1 MSAHQNLPEQPDM
14 PSAELPRDSIRI
26 RIEPAD
32 FPVNTS
38 RKRKRSADVVQ
49 DISRKLLYDIDWQP
63 HSVPVDALT
72 EDERLWAALAHASFL
87 ITVLAGIAT
96 GGLAG
101 LVMVFAPLLIYV
113 GFRDRSRFVAYHA
126 LQAFAAQLM
135 GTIGWI
141 TLLTIGSLIFAVA
154 ITLAAIASVLLIG
167 IPFVLLFGLLY
178 VVFVLAM
185 LALPLVIA
193 MLSIAGAVSTYNGQD
208 FRYPV
213 IAAWIERQMGADTI
227 L

>member
-1 MSAHQNLPEQPDM
+1 MSERQTLPEQPDM
-14 PSAELPRDSIRI
+14 PSTELPGDSIRI
-26 RIEPAD
+26 RVEPAD
-32 FPVNTS
+32 FPASAS
-38 RKRKRSADVVQ
+38 RKRKRSATLAQ
-49 DISRKLLYDIDWQP
+49 EISQKLLYDIDWQP
-63 HSVPVDALT
+63 HSIPVDTLT

-101 LVMVFAPLLIYV
+101 LAMIFAPLLIYV

-154 ITLAAIASVLLIG
+154 ITLAAVASIILIG
-167 IPFVLLFGLLY
+167 IPFVVLFGLLY
-178 VVFVLAM
+178 VVFVLTM
-185 LALPLVIA
+185 LVLPLVIII
-193 MLSIAGAVSTYNGQD
+193 LSIAGAVNTYNGRD

-213 IAAWIERQMGADTI
+213 IAAWIERQMEGDTI